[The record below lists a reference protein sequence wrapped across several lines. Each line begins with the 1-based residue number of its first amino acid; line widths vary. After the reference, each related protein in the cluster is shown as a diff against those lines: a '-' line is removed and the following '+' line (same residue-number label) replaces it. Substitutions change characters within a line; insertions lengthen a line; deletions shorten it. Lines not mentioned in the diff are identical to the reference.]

1 MRKQNKRVTNCHTIG
16 LMTTITYALC
26 AGRHNIIVDG
36 EDVTEK
42 SVYPQTVNNPMDF
55 ETHIAHARE
64 FLMGLTKDSQLVRDA
79 VDFQLVVTG
88 LTPVLHAFLRAWYTL
103 APMAWVLNL
112 GHYNRDEEVYVW
124 EPLFSSAI
132 NMSNVG
138 RYVFVP
144 YEEE

>member
-1 MRKQNKRVTNCHTIG
+1 MRKQNKQVTNCLTIG

-42 SVYPQTVNNPMDF
+42 SVYPQTVSNPLDF

-64 FLMGLTKDSQLVRDA
+64 FLMGLVRDTQLVDDV

-103 APMAWVLNL
+103 APSHWVLHL
-112 GHYNRDEEVYVW
+112 GHYNRDEQVYVW
-124 EPLFSSAI
+124 EPLFTSAI